1 MSQTFSL
8 RRTASSHHCLTHQ
21 LFPLTKAVVTLALM
35 LQEIL
40 QELTRRQLPHGGWSY
55 HLASRQASLEPTCL
69 SLLALRSN
77 ESEAENRGLRFVIS
91 MQNPNGSWPAF
102 EGDDRE
108 GSWTTSLALWA
119 LQGRA
124 VHASLIDRGQRWL
137 LQSKGRE
144 SHWLWKWK
152 FRTTDRHVRFDP
164 DKFGWPW
171 MPETNSWVV
180 PTSFSLLALK
190 QWFPPNG
197 ASQANFRIE
206 LGVQMLL
213 DRVCPGGGW
222 NAGNGVVYGVPL
234 APHPDATAIAL
245 VALVTQTLNPTVQ
258 RSLDWLEHAVLTR
271 SAPWSLAWALIA
283 LQSHQRSIREPH
295 SRLLQSI
302 EESRIEDAATLAVVA
317 LALKSANGQDI
328 FGVRE

>member
-1 MSQTFSL
+1 
-8 RRTASSHHCLTHQ
+8 
-21 LFPLTKAVVTLALM
+21 
-35 LQEIL
+35 
-40 QELTRRQLPHGGWSY
+40 
-55 HLASRQASLEPTCL
+55 
-69 SLLALRSN
+69 
-77 ESEAENRGLRFVIS
+77 

-102 EGDDRE
+102 DGDDRE

-124 VHASLIDRGQRWL
+124 VHASVIDRGQRWL
-137 LQSKGRE
+137 LQSKGLE

-180 PTSFSLLALK
+180 PTSFSLLALR
-190 QWFPPNG
+190 QLFPSNG
-197 ASQANFRIE
+197 VSQANFRIE

-234 APHPDATAIAL
+234 APHLDATAIAL
-245 VALVTQTLNPTVQ
+245 VALVTETLNPTVQ
-258 RSLDWLEHAVLTR
+258 QSLDWLERAVRTR

-283 LQSHQRSIREPH
+283 LQSHQRSIQESR

-317 LALKSANGQDI
+317 LALKSVAGQDI
-328 FGVRE
+328 FGIRE

>member
-1 MSQTFSL
+1 
-8 RRTASSHHCLTHQ
+8 
-21 LFPLTKAVVTLALM
+21 
-35 LQEIL
+35 
-40 QELTRRQLPHGGWSY
+40 
-55 HLASRQASLEPTCL
+55 
-69 SLLALRSN
+69 
-77 ESEAENRGLRFVIS
+77 
-91 MQNPNGSWPAF
+91 
-102 EGDDRE
+102 
-108 GSWTTSLALWA
+108 
-119 LQGRA
+119 
-124 VHASLIDRGQRWL
+124 
-137 LQSKGRE
+137 
-144 SHWLWKWK
+144 
-152 FRTTDRHVRFDP
+152 
-164 DKFGWPW
+164 

-258 RSLDWLEHAVLTR
+258 QSLDWLEHAVLTR

>member
-1 MSQTFSL
+1 VSPTGCGSGNFVRPTGTFVSIL
-8 RRTASSHHCLTHQ
+8 TSSVGHGCL
-21 LFPLTKAVVTLALM
+21 
-35 LQEIL
+35 
-40 QELTRRQLPHGGWSY
+40 
-55 HLASRQASLEPTCL
+55 
-69 SLLALRSN
+69 
-77 ESEAENRGLRFVIS
+77 
-91 MQNPNGSWPAF
+91 
-102 EGDDRE
+102 
-108 GSWTTSLALWA
+108 
-119 LQGRA
+119 
-124 VHASLIDRGQRWL
+124 
-137 LQSKGRE
+137 
-144 SHWLWKWK
+144 
-152 FRTTDRHVRFDP
+152 
-164 DKFGWPW
+164 
-171 MPETNSWVV
+171 ETNSWVV

-258 RSLDWLEHAVLTR
+258 QSLDWLEHAVLTR

-295 SRLLQSI
+295 SRLCNR
-302 EESRIEDAATLAVVA
+302 SRKAGSKMPRLSPS
-317 LALKSANGQDI
+317 LRLL
-328 FGVRE
+328 